1 MNKAERSIWLDA
13 KLGETTKPFG
23 RASAIASAIGVSHA
37 VATGWLNGSLPRD
50 IETAFAFCDMYGID
64 LREWATG
71 NQKDASG
78 SQQLRERQEKIVML
92 TREFERSLGFQLE
105 DEQFVVAM
113 SLVEDELIDGNVNV
127 SNKVKK
133 WGQIFQFNK
142 IKG

>member
-37 VATGWLNGSLPRD
+37 VATGWINGSLPRD
-50 IETAFAFCDMYGID
+50 IETAFSFCDMYGID

-78 SQQLRERQEKIVML
+78 SKQLRDRHEKIVIL

-105 DEQFVVAM
+105 DEQFLLAM
-113 SLVEDELIDGNVNV
+113 SLVEEEMLDGNVNV
-127 SNKVKK
+127 SSKVKK
-133 WGQIFQFNK
+133 WGQIFSFSQNK
-142 IKG
+142 

>member
-1 MNKAERSIWLDA
+1 MNKQERSVWLGA

-64 LREWATG
+64 LREWSTG

-78 SQQLRERQEKIVML
+78 SQQLRERFEKIVIL
-92 TREFERSLGFQLE
+92 AREFERSLGFQLE
-105 DEQFVVAM
+105 DEQFVLAM
-113 SLVEDELIDGNVNV
+113 SLVEDEILDGNVNV
-127 SNKVKK
+127 SSKVKK
-133 WGQIFQFNK
+133 WGQIFSFSQK
-142 IKG
+142 K

>member
-1 MNKAERSIWLDA
+1 MNKAERGIWLDE

-71 NQKDASG
+71 NRKEASG
-78 SQQLRERQEKIVML
+78 SKQLRDRNEKIVIL

-105 DEQFVVAM
+105 DEQFLLAM
-113 SLVEDELIDGNVNV
+113 SLVEEEMLDGKVNV
-127 SNKVKK
+127 SSKVKK
-133 WGQIFQFNK
+133 WGQIFSFSLK
-142 IKG
+142 K